1 MTVWPLPQH
10 LTAHLRR
17 VLSTC
22 LIGGVVVGTFATLG
36 SLGGCGDSSQPA
48 ATASNANANAV
59 SPVASPDGKKV
70 VRLNFPVAESGFDPA
85 TAHDLYS
92 SIVIDG
98 IFDTVL
104 TYDYLAQPAKLVPKI
119 ASEMPTVEDGG
130 KRWTIKLKKGVYF
143 SPDPVFGGKK
153 RELTAND
160 VAYSIKRHYDDS
172 IKPVWRFLTDGK
184 IVGLNDWYEK
194 SKKGDGLAWDAPVEG
209 LEIVDPYTLKVS
221 LTKPDY
227 NFSYVL
233 AHPAMGIV
241 AREVVEKY
249 PNDVQSHPVG
259 SSAYYLKEWTRGQK
273 IVLEKNPNW
282 RGGTWD
288 FKPSG
293 KDPYDDVI
301 VKAMQGKSLPQID
314 RVEIYIIEEA
324 QTRWLAF
331 KNKQL
336 DVLNM
341 PESFIKQAL
350 PGGKVAPDL
359 AAEGVRVQRLLD
371 AEYTYTYFQWNDPV
385 WGGPEPYK
393 VALRRAAAMAIN
405 REEEID
411 VIRKGNAVRAEF
423 LVPAGV
429 AGHKA
434 DFASNISYN
443 PALAN
448 ALLDKFGY
456 KKGADGFR
464 NTPDGKPFVFKY
476 TSTPVAV
483 EREFDELYKKNMDVI
498 GIRYESEKEKFADSI
513 KREKR
518 CQISIRGAA
527 WIADYPDGDNFM
539 QLLYSKNIGESNNG
553 CYKSAVFDQLYQQS
567 ALLPDGPER
576 DKLYLEMQKQFE
588 ADTPWALGVTRYRN
602 QMIYPWVIGYK
613 KHPVLLADYLYFDV
627 NMANSG
633 KGK

>member
-1 MTVWPLPQH
+1 MTTWPLTQRLMAQLRQV
-10 LTAHLRR
+10 LT
-17 VLSTC
+17 TC
-22 LIGGVVVGTFATLG
+22 LIGGVALG
-36 SLGGCGDSSQPA
+36 SIAAITSIAGCGDSPPPVGS
-48 ATASNANANAV
+48 TSGVSAV
-59 SPVASPDGKKV
+59 SPLAATDGKKV

-85 TAHDLYS
+85 TVHDLYS
-92 SIVIDG
+92 SIIVDG

-104 TYDYLAQPAKLVPKI
+104 TYDYLAQPAKIVPKL
-119 ASEMPTVEDGG
+119 AGEMPLVEDGG
-130 KRWTIKLKKGVYF
+130 KRWTVKLKKGVYF
-143 SPDPVFGGKK
+143 APHEVFAGKK
-153 RELTAND
+153 RELTASD
-160 VAYSIKRHYDDS
+160 IAYSFKRHYDDS
-172 IKPVWRFLTDGK
+172 IKPVWRFLIDGK
-184 IVGLNDWYEK
+184 IVGLNAWYEK
-194 SKKGDGLAWDAPVEG
+194 SKKADGLAWDEPVEG
-209 LEIVDPYTLKVS
+209 LEVVDPYTLKIS

-227 NFSYVL
+227 NFGYVL
-233 AHPAMGIV
+233 AHTAMAIV

-259 SSAYYLKEWTRGQK
+259 SSAYFLKEWVRGQR

-301 VKAMQGKSLPQID
+301 VKAMQGKPLAVID
-314 RVEIYIIEEA
+314 RVEFYPIEEA

-341 PESFIKQAL
+341 PESFIRQAL
-350 PGGKVAPDL
+350 PNGKMAPDL

-371 AEYTYTYFQWNDPV
+371 PEYTYTYFQWNDPV
-385 WGGPEPYK
+385 WGGAELPK
-393 VALRRAAAMAIN
+393 IALRRATAMAIN
-405 REEEID
+405 RDDEIEI
-411 VIRKGNAVRAEF
+411 IRKGNAVAAGF

-429 AGHKA
+429 AGNKP

-464 NTPDGKPFVFKY
+464 MTPDGKPLTFKY
-476 TSTPVAV
+476 TSTPTAL
-483 EREFDELYKKNMDVI
+483 EREFDELFSKNMEAV
-498 GIRYESEKEKFADSI
+498 GIRYEAEKEKFADSI

-518 CQISIRGAA
+518 CQISIRTAA
-527 WIADYPDGDNFM
+527 WIADYPDGDNFL

-553 CYKSAVFDQLYQQS
+553 CYKSAAFDKLYEQS

-576 DKLYLEMQKQFE
+576 DKLYVEMQKQFE

-602 QMIYPWVIGYK
+602 QMIYPWVVGYK
-613 KHPVLLADYLYFDV
+613 KHPVLLADYLYYDV

>member
-1 MTVWPLPQH
+1 MTIWPLTSRLMAQRRQM
-10 LTAHLRR
+10 LT
-17 VLSTC
+17 TC
-22 LIGGVVVGTFATLG
+22 LIGVVGLGAFATLA
-36 SLGGCGDSSQPA
+36 SLSGCGDSAQS
-48 ATASNANANAV
+48 ASSASGASAV
-59 SPVASPDGKKV
+59 SPVQSPDGKKV
-70 VRLNFPVAESGFDPA
+70 VRLNFPVAESGFDPV
-85 TAHDLYS
+85 TASDLYS
-92 SIVIDG
+92 GIVIDG
-98 IFDTVL
+98 IFDTIL

-119 ASEMPTVEDGG
+119 ATEMPTIDDGG
-130 KRWTIKLKKGVYF
+130 KRWTVKLKKGVYF
-143 SPDPVFGGKK
+143 SPHEAFGGKK

-160 VAYSIKRHYDDS
+160 VAYSFKRHYDDS
-172 IKPVWRFLTDGK
+172 LKPVWRFLIDGK
-184 IVGLNDWYEK
+184 IVGLNAWYDK
-194 SKKGDGLAWDAPVEG
+194 SKKGDGLAWDTPVEG
-209 LEIVDPYTLKVS
+209 LEIVDPYTLKIS

-227 NFSYVL
+227 NFGYVL
-233 AHPAMGIV
+233 AHVAMAVV

-249 PNDVQSHPVG
+249 PNDVLSHPVG
-259 SSAYYLKEWTRGQK
+259 SSAYYLKEWVRGQRM
-273 IVLEKNPNW
+273 VLEKNPNW
-282 RGGTWD
+282 RGGNWD
-288 FKPSG
+288 FKASANN
-293 KDPYDDVI
+293 PYDEVI
-301 VKAMQGKSLPQID
+301 VKAMQGKPLAQID
-314 RVEIYIIEEA
+314 RVEIYPIEEE
-324 QTRWLAF
+324 QTRWLAY
-331 KNKQL
+331 KNKQI

-341 PESFIKQAL
+341 PQSFIKQAL

-359 AAEGVRVQRLLD
+359 AAEGVRVQRSLD
-371 AEYTYTYFQWNDPV
+371 PEYTYTYFQWNDPI
-385 WGGPEPYK
+385 WGGTETHK

-405 REEEID
+405 RDEEID
-411 VIRKGNAVRAEF
+411 IIRKGNAVRAEF
-423 LVPAGV
+423 LVPPGV

-434 DFASNISYN
+434 DFASNISYD

-476 TSTPVAV
+476 TSTPTAI

-498 GIRYESEKEKFADSI
+498 GIRYEADKEKFADSI

-553 CYKSAVFDQLYQQS
+553 CYKSAAFDKLYEQS
-567 ALLPDGPER
+567 ALLPEGPER

-613 KHPVLLADYLYFDV
+613 KHPVLLSEWMYFDV
-627 NMANSG
+627 NMG
-633 KGK
+633 KSK